1 MFSQTIGFIG
11 AGHLSGAII
20 AGLLQDKQFASLIAS
35 CKSKATAEQIE
46 NNYKIK
52 CSRDNRF
59 IYEQAQVLI
68 IGVRPAHLEEL
79 LREMANYDLTDKL
92 IITLVAGIPLEK
104 YRDILGD
111 EVALIRAM
119 PNMAVRRQAA
129 LTGIYSDSQLDEDEE
144 QLVDSI
150 FAAVGGTEWL
160 EDETQLDGVIAL
172 AASGIGLVF
181 RLMEA
186 FARAGESYG
195 FDRETLYDMVSQT
208 FFGAAVLALEEENGS
223 FAGFVKAIA
232 TPGGTTA
239 AGLQALED
247 SQIDQTIGR
256 ALAAVVQRSN
266 QLGEELTRDW

>member
-223 FAGFVKAIA
+223 FAGFLKAIA

>member
-195 FDRETLYDMVSQT
+195 FGKETLYDMVSQT

-223 FAGFVKAIA
+223 FAGFVNAIA

-247 SQIDQTIGR
+247 SQIDQIVGQ